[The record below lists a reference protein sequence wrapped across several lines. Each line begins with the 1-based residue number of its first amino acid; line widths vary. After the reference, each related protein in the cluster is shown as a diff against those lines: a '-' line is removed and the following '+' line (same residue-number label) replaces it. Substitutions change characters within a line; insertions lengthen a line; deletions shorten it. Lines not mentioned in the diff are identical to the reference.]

1 MGLIHTLTRTIA
13 KSPIAIHFDSEVI
26 RLMQFDGGKQPTLNN
41 AVEVPRNDECG
52 LKEAISSLK
61 GNNCILCVPS
71 HDVLVQHIKVSNGTD
86 FDAIREKLIQQD
98 SKWAQSEIRHLCV
111 STSGSGSTGSV
122 KQELLC
128 MGIDKAVSQHHVELV
143 ESAGGIV
150 RSVTIPLY
158 ASICAFDKLYRREGD
173 EKITSMLIDFDTHA
187 SMIMIAHGRNC
198 VFAHRL
204 GSPPVMKEKE
214 WEAPNSMKQVSVSSK
229 DEFERREQQEPR
241 GLHAIE
247 KNIEPMDQQLKREL
261 SRCLQHHDALFPQRA
276 IDRIIFSGTSASNTD
291 VCASIATSLG
301 ISGYIAEPS
310 AWIDGASE
318 TACGPS
324 WTTVAGTC
332 LRYTKD
338 AA

>member
-1 MGLIHTLTRTIA
+1 MGFIHTLTRTIA
-13 KSPIAIHFDSEVI
+13 KSPIAIHFDSEVV
-26 RLMQFDGGKQPTLNN
+26 RLMQIDGGKQPILKS
-41 AVEVPRNDECG
+41 AVEVPRNDEYG
-52 LKEAISSLK
+52 LKEAISSFNGK
-61 GNNCILCVPS
+61 HCILCVPS
-71 HDVLVQHIKVSNGTD
+71 HDVLVQHIRVSND
-86 FDAIREKLIQQD
+86 AEFDAIREKLIHQD
-98 SKWAQSEIRHLCV
+98 SKWSQSEIRHLCV
-111 STSGSGSTGSV
+111 STSGSGSSGSV

-128 MGIDKAVSQHHVELV
+128 MGIDKEVSQQHVELV

-150 RSVTIPLY
+150 SSVTIPLY
-158 ASICAFDKLYRREGD
+158 ASIRAFDKLYRRKGD
-173 EKITSMLIDFDTHA
+173 EKITSMLIDFDKHT

-204 GSPPVMKEKE
+204 GSSPVMKEKGL
-214 WEAPNSMKQVSVSSK
+214 EASNALKQVSVSSQ

-241 GLHAIE
+241 GLHAME
-247 KNIEPMDQQLKREL
+247 HNIEPMDQQLKREL

-276 IDRIIFSGTSASNTD
+276 IDRIIFSGTSARDTD
-291 VCASIATSLG
+291 TCASIATSLG

-310 AWIDGASE
+310 AWIEGASE
-318 TACGPS
+318 IACGPS